1 MHGVVRLFCFCK
13 EAKKE
18 LTAAA
23 RTGGKMGK
31 AISEYSWEDYGISKE
46 QYKRMKKDLEAGK
59 HEKEAMTAAVKTE
72 PDLAKY
78 ILISVRTN
86 GSYEDVE
93 YAQGRIPVCRTYFYG
108 YRRKFYRNLLDILEN
123 CTKKD

>member
-1 MHGVVRLFCFCK
+1 
-13 EAKKE
+13 
-18 LTAAA
+18 
-23 RTGGKMGK
+23 MGK

-93 YAQGRIPVCRTYFYG
+93 YAQGRIPACRTYFYG